1 MRDDFDVIVVGAGPV
16 GLWLAC
22 ELKLAG
28 VDVAVIERRQR
39 NVDQSRA
46 LTMHGRTV
54 EMFGLRGLADRF
66 LSQGKPI
73 PTGHYAMLETR
84 LAFASFDTP
93 YPFTLFLPQART
105 EEIIEAR
112 ARELGVAILQGY
124 QVESVSQDADGV
136 AILGTTDTG
145 PFRLTARYVVG
156 CDGGRSVTRRM
167 ADIGF
172 PGLDA
177 TRALMLGDVLLDMP
191 PGKPIIAEFNGR
203 GSVMIAPLGDGIHH
217 RIVVATPD
225 EADVALLAEPATLQ
239 DVIRMTEKV
248 LGTAYGARDPIWLS
262 RFSDETR
269 LADAYRRGRIFL
281 AGDAAHIHLPA
292 GGQGMNV
299 GLQDAFNLGW
309 KLAAVINGKAD
320 AALLDSYEAE
330 RRPVGHLLH
339 DNTLAQGALMA
350 AFSPAG
356 LALREEVSRFL
367 AFPALN
373 AQVAGQVSGF
383 GILHDDPNTLR
394 AFAMEAPGGCIGPR
408 VPDRGL
414 RLADGSEA
422 RLHGLLDGGNWL
434 HLSIGGDAELP
445 AAGGLSGDM
454 LRRVRCEG
462 PLDGFFEGMN
472 ALLVR
477 PDGFAAGSI

>member
-1 MRDDFDVIVVGAGPV
+1 MRDDFDVIVIGAGPV
-16 GLWLAC
+16 GLWTAC

-46 LTMHGRTV
+46 LTMHGRTL
-54 EMFGLRGLADRF
+54 EMFGLRGIADRF

-73 PTGHYAMLETR
+73 PTGHYAMLDTR
-84 LAFASFDTP
+84 LDFSSFDTP

-105 EEIIEAR
+105 EEIIEER
-112 ARELGVAILQGY
+112 ARELGVAILTGY
-124 QVESVSQDADGV
+124 QVEGISQDAAGV
-136 AILGTTDTG
+136 DVAGTTESG
-145 PFRLTARYVVG
+145 SFRLTARYVVG

-167 ADIGF
+167 AEIGF

-191 PGKPIIAEFNGR
+191 AGKPIIAEFNGR

-225 EADVALLAEPATLQ
+225 EADVALLTEPATLE
-239 DVIRMTEKV
+239 DVVRMTEKV
-248 LGTAYGARDPIWLS
+248 LGTAYNARNPIWLS

-309 KLAAVINGKAD
+309 KLAAVLNGKAD

-356 LALREEVSRFL
+356 LALRQEVARFL
-367 AFPALN
+367 AFPPLN
-373 AQVAGQVSGF
+373 EQVAGQVSGF
-383 GILHDDPNTLR
+383 GIGHDDPNVLR
-394 AFAMEAPGGCIGPR
+394 AFGVSAASGLIGPR
-408 VPDRGL
+408 VPDRAV
-414 RLADGSEA
+414 RLADGGA
-422 RLHGLLDGGNWL
+422 ATIHGLLDGGTWL
-434 HLSIGGDAELP
+434 HLSIGGDAELSAAARP
-445 AAGGLSGDM
+445 AGDSV
-454 LRRVRCEG
+454 RHVRCDG
-462 PLDGFFEGMN
+462 PLDGFFDGMR